1 MTHISFKTFL
11 DESSYQKCEI
21 QYSNKHS
28 SHNKLL
34 NKAEPKE
41 VSKQIITPNFLNVV
55 EFSVKSGRKS
65 NQITKATLFDFVLFE
80 NGTAVIKFDCD
91 IDEEY
96 RDTQFASGYKEMGIF
111 IKDKELNYL
120 AQGKEI
126 TLLGNDWMENIFK
139 IRVKPGKEFFNLLDK
154 EKETS
159 NFLYALSRLDKK
171 LLSLTSYKVI
181 MNELWYY
188 K

>member
-1 MTHISFKTFL
+1 MAHISFKSFL
-11 DESSYQKCEI
+11 DESSYQKCKI

-28 SHNKLL
+28 KHNKLL
-34 NKAEPKE
+34 NRVEPKE
-41 VSKQIITPNFLNVV
+41 VSKQVITPKFLDIV
-55 EFSVKSGRKS
+55 EFSVKSGKNS
-65 NQITKATLFDFVLFE
+65 NQITKAILFDFVLFE

-96 RDTQFASGYKEMGIF
+96 RNTQFAVGYKEMGIF

-139 IRVKPGKEFFNLLDK
+139 IRVKPGKEFFNLLNK

-159 NFLYALSRLDKK
+159 NFLYTLNKK
-171 LLSLTSYKVI
+171 LLSLASYKVI